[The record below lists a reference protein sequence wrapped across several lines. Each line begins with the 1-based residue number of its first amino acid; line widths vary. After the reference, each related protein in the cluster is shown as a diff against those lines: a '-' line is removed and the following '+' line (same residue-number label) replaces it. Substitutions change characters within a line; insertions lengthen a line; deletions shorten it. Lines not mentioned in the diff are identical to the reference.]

1 MKENEMKKIIKGFL
15 LILFLVFSF
24 GCVSI
29 PERRTVVSPETEAKA
44 IPLMSAQLLDKR
56 IRFLTSV
63 LEEEG
68 LSVKD
73 KEIAS
78 NLLEA
83 YKSVKRASYGNLAE
97 VEYRRT
103 LSSLF
108 HHLSLID
115 ENYFNKE
122 KGSIRDYSDA
132 IRLFAN
138 KRDKIVD
145 AYVSGDFKGV
155 IKQCLKLK
163 ADFGSDALTPEIS
176 LLFAMSLAEEGML
189 EQAINI
195 GEGVIHALDT
205 MPDLIHL
212 RARMAELQLKA
223 GKREKARLVY
233 EKLTDTLDEQTA
245 ILQSLNKRISETP
258 VTRPGLEGIAGEKQL
273 GPETMSHVEST
284 GDKFFQQVSQLV
296 QEHRFGEAMDL
307 LVSKRDEAQSGAE
320 IEALEQA
327 IKSVELAEE
336 KYIEEKITSISMRK
350 EALELARKLLD
361 NEQLEEAISNLNAL
375 EAQEEDSREIRELR
389 EQAIERLINRER
401 NRAAKLFLAARDTR
415 DPAKKEEYLLS
426 SYEILN
432 TLIETYPS
440 SPLNNKIKDHIT
452 KVAEELEK
460 L

>member
-24 GCVSI
+24 GCVPT
-29 PERRTVVSPETEAKA
+29 PERRAVVSPEPKTKT

-83 YKSVKRASYGNLAE
+83 YKSVKRASYGNLVE

-115 ENYFNKE
+115 ENCFNKE

-163 ADFGSDALTPEIS
+163 ADFGPDALTPEIA

-258 VTRPGLEGIAGEKQL
+258 ATPGLEGIVGEKQL
-273 GPETMSHVEST
+273 GPEAMSHVEST
-284 GDKFFQQVSQLV
+284 GDKFLQQVAQLV

-336 KYIEEKITSISMRK
+336 KYIEEKIASISMRK
-350 EALELARKLLD
+350 ETLELARKLLD

-375 EAQEEDSREIRELR
+375 EPQEEDSREIRELR

-415 DPAKKEEYLLS
+415 DPVKKEEYLRS

-432 TLIETYPS
+432 ALVDKYPS
-440 SPLNNKIKDHIT
+440 SPLNKKIKDHIA
-452 KVAEELEK
+452 KVSEELEK

>member
-15 LILFLVFSF
+15 LILFLVFPF
-24 GCVSI
+24 GCAST
-29 PERRTVVSPETEAKA
+29 PERRAVVSPEPKTKT
-44 IPLMSAQLLDKR
+44 IPLMSAQLLDKK

-68 LSVKD
+68 LSFKD

-83 YKSVKRASYGNLAE
+83 YKSVKRASYGNFTE

-108 HHLSLID
+108 HYLSLID
-115 ENYFNKE
+115 ENYFNQE

-155 IKQCLKLK
+155 IKQ
-163 ADFGSDALTPEIS
+163 SEIA
-176 LLFAMSLAEEGML
+176 LLFAMSLGEEGML

-195 GEGVIHALDT
+195 GEGVIHTLDT

-258 VTRPGLEGIAGEKQL
+258 DTRPGLEGIAGEKQL
-273 GPETMSHVEST
+273 EPEAVSHVEST
-284 GDKFFQQVSQLV
+284 GDEFLQQVAQLV

-327 IKSVELAEE
+327 IKSVEMAEE
-336 KYIEEKITSISMRK
+336 KYIEEKIASISMRK
-350 EALELARKLLD
+350 ETLELARKLLD

-375 EAQEEDSREIRELR
+375 EPQEEDSREIRELR

-415 DPAKKEEYLLS
+415 DPAKKEEYLRS

-432 TLIETYPS
+432 ALVDKYPS
-440 SPLNNKIKDHIT
+440 SPLNNKIKDHIA
-452 KVAEELEK
+452 KVAEELDK